1 MKTSTDSFYA
11 DGDRIALAF
20 EREHKLHEARP
31 RPMAHE
37 CVFNHT
43 FQCVCC
49 LRRRPDEDR
58 QSPDSEVCVHCVHA
72 AGIETAE

>member
-1 MKTSTDSFYA
+1 MTASAFHHD
-11 DGDRIALAF
+11 DGDRITFAF
-20 EREHKLHEARP
+20 GRERELRQVRL

-37 CVFNHT
+37 CVFTHT

-58 QSPDSEVCVHCVHA
+58 QAPDSDVCIHCLRF
-72 AGIETAE
+72 AGIEMP